1 MLYAEEVE
9 VPDLGA
15 DEPKKPPFWR
25 SGGFQW
31 QGFVRP
37 EAAPWGEFKRAY
49 ASPRESTCPS
59 CVGTPVGL
67 SGTEACQ
74 VMPLAASSR
83 TGRWAEMTAKFGC
96 PERVYPFW
104 FWPKSPVT
112 GSFGYGWF
120 KYIPFIHGEQDMR
133 ARDAW
138 SKAHPSDF
146 MTPPFLEDFGTEMK
160 PAAPAANPVDPAIQ
174 STTAPVATV
183 NVIPPPPTTSNLAK
197 KAEEELLIQST
208 IDASKKKKEQQLVA
222 ALAIGAVALIWWTSK
237 NKKRK

>member
-15 DEPKKPPFWR
+15 DAPKKPPFWQ

-37 EAAPWGEFKRAY
+37 EAAPWGDFRRAY

-96 PERVYPFW
+96 PVRLYPFW

-112 GSFGYGWF
+112 GAFGYGWF
-120 KYIPFIHGEQDMR
+120 KYIPFIHGEKDMR

-138 SKAHPSDF
+138 SKAHPSDY
-146 MTPPFLEDFGTEMK
+146 MTPPYMEDFGSDSK
-160 PAAPAANPVDPAIQ
+160 PAAPAKPADPAIQ
-174 STTAPVATV
+174 ASTAPTATV
-183 NVIPPPPTTSNLAK
+183 NVIPPPPVTSNLAK

-222 ALAIGAVALIWWTSK
+222 ALAIGAVALIWWTRK